1 MVSRLA
7 GVVRRHPLRFGIPF
21 VALWTLVLILAINV
35 LSGPSDPSSPYF
47 TKSKILAGHSQ
58 NHDVP
63 LLAVNSGPAGAR
75 VPQGPVSRPD
85 PKLTPGAV
93 AIKDSAA
100 VCKVSKHE
108 PRISPT
114 NPLIPLSEQ
123 QAVFQ
128 SYRISPVSSR
138 HYALDFLVP
147 LQLGGALTQNNVW
160 PISTTKGTGFT
171 QKELLNVRMHI
182 LVCHGEMPLAE
193 AQRMM
198 AEDWVGLWVR
208 YGA

>member
-1 MVSRLA
+1 MPL
-7 GVVRRHPLRFGIPF
+7 VRRRPALFGVPF
-21 VALWTLVLILAINV
+21 AALVAVALLIGIDILI
-35 LSGPSDPSSPYF
+35 GPADPSARYF
-47 TKSKILAGHSQ
+47 AASKIQA
-58 NHDVP
+58 NHTVP
-63 LLAVNSGPAGAR
+63 GDYALSAPAGATR
-75 VPQGPVSRPD
+75 NNTPTGPVSRPD
-85 PKLTPGAV
+85 PRLTPGLA
-93 AIKDSAA
+93 ATTDPRA

-108 PRISPT
+108 PRISAT

-128 SYRISPVSSR
+128 TYRITPNASK
-138 HYALDFLVP
+138 HYGLDFLIP
-147 LQLGGALTQNNVW
+147 LQLGGSTSIKNVW
-160 PISTTKGTGFT
+160 PISTTKGVAFN

-198 AEDWVGLWVR
+198 AEDWVALWIK